1 MCDSACGP
9 RIEQWIEDTKG
20 RPDGLA
26 VKFQRDDDRTRG
38 GCRRGRPT
46 MRRLVLAA
54 CMAAAAPAALAQPF
68 DGTVFMSPDVLN
80 AADPSG
86 LRSITYDGRGE
97 RRMFDRRVD
106 DLVTVNAYLFTARL
120 AAGDVEFQ
128 VNPEFGSQAAARVE
142 VDVFAPALG
151 RLPAVMLSRVD
162 NAWVH
167 AGDELFGGGAS
178 GILIHTGYGRAM
190 DRDGYLEEV
199 LFHEAA
205 HASLDQE
212 HADAPGW
219 RTAQQTDRGFV
230 SAYARDN
237 PDREDV
243 AESILPYF
251 AVRFRPE
258 RLRPGQRQAI
268 EEAIPAR
275 LEYFDAQPFDW
286 SPYMPAVPALPAA
299 AVALLAAV
307 LVAISRRRR

>member
-1 MCDSACGP
+1 
-9 RIEQWIEDTKG
+9 
-20 RPDGLA
+20 
-26 VKFQRDDDRTRG
+26 
-38 GCRRGRPT
+38 

-54 CMAAAAPAALAQPF
+54 CVATAAPAALAQPF
-68 DGTVFMSPDVLN
+68 DGTVFMSPGVLTEV
-80 AADPSG
+80 DPSG

-106 DLVTVNAYLFTARL
+106 DWVTVDAYLFTARL

-128 VNPEFGSQAAARVE
+128 VNPEFGSQAAARAE

-151 RLPAVMLSRVD
+151 RLPAVMLSRID
-162 NAWVH
+162 SAWVH
-167 AGDELFGGGAS
+167 AGDELFGAAVGGS
-178 GILIHTGYGRAM
+178 SILIHTDYGRGM

-199 LFHEAA
+199 LFHETA
-205 HASLDQE
+205 HVSLDPE

-219 RTAQQTDRGFV
+219 RTAQQTDGGFV

-275 LEYFDAQPFDW
+275 LEYFDAQRFDW
-286 SPYMPAVPALPAA
+286 SPYMAAVPALPAA

-307 LVAISRRRR
+307 LVAIGRRRR